1 MVTVTEIQAIQ
12 KCLSNSNF
20 DTPNNIYDCLT
31 ILRDKGEIE
40 LAFYNIKKTALD
52 TLVNEKKT
60 GLISKSDYNIGIN
73 NVINDL
79 SSIVQVLNVRKIKLF
94 VYLNAQQPIL
104 DKFVQNHTACLLSRY
119 GAKKEQWKPYCNK
132 EDIDAIYKDISQNYP
147 LEIEY
152 FDEQN
157 CDLDSIGQNLA
168 TSFLIVDFLSLDQMN
183 CGNIEF
189 FDDLNCNVFIPV
201 CEDLTQDPV
210 FANHYRTTKKS
221 VFRRLNRLTD
231 TDYSTP
237 NFFSYTEGI
246 GKLKSQIRKMYS
258 IKYSFEKSIVGYDG
272 SLDSLVNF

>member
-40 LAFYNIKKTALD
+40 LAFYNIKKTALN
-52 TLVNEKKT
+52 TLVTEKKT
-60 GLISKSDYNIGIN
+60 GLISKSDYNVGIN
-73 NVINDL
+73 NIINDL
-79 SSIVQVLNVRKIKLF
+79 SNIVKVLNVKKIKLF
-94 VYLNAQQPIL
+94 VYLKVQQPIL
-104 DKFVQNHTACLLSRY
+104 DKFVENHTACLLTRY
-119 GAKKEQWKPYCNK
+119 GAKKEKWKPYCNK
-132 EDIDAIYKDISQNYP
+132 EDIDAIYKDLNQNYP

-157 CDLDSIGQNLA
+157 CDLDSISQNLA
-168 TSFLIVDFLSLDQMN
+168 TSFLIVDFLSLDKDN
-183 CGNIEF
+183 CANVEL
-189 FDDLNCNVFIPV
+189 FDDLNSNIFIPV
-201 CEDLTQDPV
+201 CEELTQDQV
-210 FANHYRTTKKS
+210 FSNHYRTTKRT

-246 GKLKSQIRKMYS
+246 GKLKSQIRKIYS
-258 IKYSFEKSIVGYDG
+258 NKYSFEKSIVGYDG

>member
-20 DTPNNIYDCLT
+20 ETPNNIYDCLI

-40 LAFYNIKKTALD
+40 LSFYNIKKTALD
-52 TLVNEKKT
+52 TLVTEKKT
-60 GLISKSDYNIGIN
+60 GLISKSDYNVGIN

-79 SSIVQVLNVRKIKLF
+79 SSIVKVLNVKKIKLF
-94 VYLNAQQPIL
+94 VYLNVQQPIL
-104 DKFVQNHTACLLSRY
+104 DKFVENHTACLLSRY

-132 EDIDAIYKDISQNYP
+132 EDIEAICNDLNQNYP

-157 CDLDSIGQNLA
+157 CDLNSIGENLS
-168 TSFLIVDFLSLDQMN
+168 TSFLIVDFLSLDDTN
-183 CGNIEF
+183 CGNVEL
-189 FDDLNCNVFIPV
+189 FDDLNSNVFIPV
-201 CEDLTQDPV
+201 CEELTQEQV
-210 FANHYRTTKKS
+210 FANHYRTSKKK
-221 VFRRLNRLTD
+221 VFRRLNKLAD
-231 TDYSTP
+231 INDSTP

-246 GKLKSQIRKMYS
+246 GKLKSQIRKIYS
-258 IKYSFEKSIVGYDG
+258 AKYSFEKSIVGYDG